1 MLDRTTSQ
9 TTAAGQEPGRIKT
22 APRPIDHRRVK
33 RKRFGV
39 VNPTF
44 AALAAFQV
52 HTGEVSIGHLP
63 IRDAARLLGVPER
76 DLHLIRLASPA
87 VIAALKAGNV
97 TIEGLRALRR
107 RPSRQAI
114 RSFITK
120 AGPDQVLDELDHLT
134 APASVVAAE

>member
-52 HTGEVSIGHLP
+52 HTGEVSATSRSETRRVCSVSPSEICILSGWHRPPSSLP
-63 IRDAARLLGVPER
+63 
-76 DLHLIRLASPA
+76 
-87 VIAALKAGNV
+87 
-97 TIEGLRALRR
+97 
-107 RPSRQAI
+107 
-114 RSFITK
+114 
-120 AGPDQVLDELDHLT
+120 
-134 APASVVAAE
+134 